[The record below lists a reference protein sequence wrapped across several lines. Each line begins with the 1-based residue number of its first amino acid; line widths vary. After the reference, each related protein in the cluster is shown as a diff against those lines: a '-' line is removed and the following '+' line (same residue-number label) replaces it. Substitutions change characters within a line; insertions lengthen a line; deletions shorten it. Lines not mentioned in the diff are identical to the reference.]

1 MPSPRRTSPPAV
13 PWEAWQASVLAFV
26 DAGRFDDAV
35 LTVERALNEGQNA
48 AALLE
53 LLEHVEDC
61 APAVLP
67 RGVGGCLSLHG
78 LRLKLRLL
86 GNARTPSDVATLVRE
101 AQAARLRDG
110 FLFADLAWALTQ
122 QEDFPGALQ
131 AADTALQD
139 RENLTNRELGLALRM
154 KGFAQNRLDPDSD
167 WEGTFREA
175 LDVSEGWT
183 RGLILLDLGSLR
195 SRAGN
200 EPGAMLA
207 YTDALKLVVS
217 PGHRAML
224 LNNMGVV
231 CLRLG
236 RFEEAEE
243 YFMQVAALKST
254 YRSRALSG
262 QAAARR
268 ALGEWARAE
277 SLYQQAAGA
286 SQDEDDRRQA
296 LRGLGYTQRLAGRH
310 MQALETLRGAATT
323 AQSDREGGQSWVNV
337 DVAATLASLDVLD
350 ARSVEDHL
358 ARTGPLDAEDAQR
371 AVIVRAELAR
381 RTGHPEQAAALLG
394 TVSRGALWTREEAR
408 ASPQLFT
415 LLPAGQRPEPLPRPQ
430 QTRVHLRA
438 IGVPV
443 VQVNGRR
450 IRLGHL
456 EVTTLAALMLAGG
469 DLTTDELIEVVRD
482 GKPREMRAAAQRVSR
497 VVRQLRDSLGW
508 EGSVLSLGGAYQL
521 DTAGDWNSDVQ
532 SALAHGKPITA
543 FLSGVPLA
551 WVTEQEQYLIA
562 QHSDHLTFN

>member
-1 MPSPRRTSPPAV
+1 MPSSRRISPSAV
-13 PWEAWQASVLAFV
+13 PWAAWQESVLAL
-26 DAGRFDDAV
+26 AEENRFDDV
-35 LTVERALNEGQNA
+35 TRTLERAMNEGQNA
-48 AALLE
+48 TNLLE
-53 LLEHVEDC
+53 LLERVENS
-61 APAVLP
+61 AQAVVP
-67 RGVGGCLSLHG
+67 RGVGGCLGLHG

-86 GNARTPSDVATLVRE
+86 GNARTSSDVAALVRE
-101 AQAARLRDG
+101 AQAAGLGDG
-110 FLFADLAWALTQ
+110 FLFAELAWALTQ

-154 KGFAQNRLDPDSD
+154 KGFAQNRLDPGSD

-175 LDVSEGWT
+175 LDVSQGWT
-183 RGLILLDLGSLR
+183 RGLILLDLGGLR

-217 PGHRAML
+217 PGHRAMI

-243 YFMQVAALKST
+243 YFMQVAGLKST

-268 ALGEWARAE
+268 ALGEWVRAE

-286 SQDEDDRRQA
+286 SQDEDDLRQA

-310 MQALETLRGAATT
+310 MQALETLRGAATA
-323 AQSDREGGQSWVNV
+323 AQSDRDSGQSWVNV
-337 DVAATLASLDVLD
+337 DMAATLVSLDVLD

-394 TVSRGALWTREEAR
+394 TVSRGALWTREEAHAFR
-408 ASPQLFT
+408 QLFT
-415 LLPAGQRPEPLPRPQ
+415 LLSPERRPEPLPRPQ

-450 IRLGHL
+450 IRLGQL

-469 DLTTDELIEVVRD
+469 DLTTDELIEVIRD

-521 DTAGDWNSDVQ
+521 DTEGDWSNDVKAAQ
-532 SALAHGKPITA
+532 ASGQPVTA

-562 QHSDHLTFN
+562 QHSDHLTLH

>member
-1 MPSPRRTSPPAV
+1 MENS
-13 PWEAWQASVLAFV
+13 
-26 DAGRFDDAV
+26 
-35 LTVERALNEGQNA
+35 
-48 AALLE
+48 
-53 LLEHVEDC
+53 

-86 GNARTPSDVATLVRE
+86 GNARTSSDVAALVRE
-101 AQAARLRDG
+101 AQAAGLGDR
-110 FLFADLAWALTQ
+110 FLFAELAWALTQ
-122 QEDFPGALQ
+122 QEDFAGALQ

-154 KGFAQNRLDPDSD
+154 KGFAQNRLDPGSD

-175 LDVSEGWT
+175 LDVSQGWT
-183 RGLILLDLGSLR
+183 RGLILLDLGGLR

-323 AQSDREGGQSWVNV
+323 ARSDREGGQSWVNV
-337 DVAATLASLDVLD
+337 DLAATLVSLDYLD
-350 ARSVEDHL
+350 RAAVERHL
-358 ARTGPLDAEDAQR
+358 DLAGLLDIEDAQR
-371 AVIVRAELAR
+371 AVIVRAELER
-381 RTGHPEQAAALLG
+381 RTGQPAQAAALLG
-394 TVSRGALWTREEAR
+394 SLSRSALWTREEAHAFR
-408 ASPQLFT
+408 QLFS
-415 LLPAGQRPEPLPRPQ
+415 LLPPEQRPEPLPRPQ

-438 IGVPV
+438 IGVPG

-450 IRLGHL
+450 VRLGHL
-456 EVTTLAALMLAGG
+456 ELATLAALMLAGG

-482 GKPREMRAAAQRVSR
+482 GKPRETRAAAQRVSR
-497 VVRQLRDSLGW
+497 VVRHLRVALGW
-508 EGSVLSLGGAYQL
+508 EGSVLAVGGAYQL
-521 DTAGDWNSDVQ
+521 DQAVDWSSDVQ
-532 SALAHGKPITA
+532 AAQADKQPVTA
-543 FLSGVPLA
+543 FMSGIPLP
-551 WVTEQEQYLIA
+551 WVTEQEQHLMMKDSDDLI
-562 QHSDHLTFN
+562 LN

>member
-1 MPSPRRTSPPAV
+1 M
-13 PWEAWQASVLAFV
+13 

-53 LLEHVEDC
+53 LLEHVEEC

-86 GNARTPSDVATLVRE
+86 GNARTPSDVAALVRE

-139 RENLTNRELGLALRM
+139 RENLTNRDLGLALRM
-154 KGFAQNRLDPDSD
+154 KGFAQNRLDPGSD

-183 RGLILLDLGSLR
+183 RGLILLDLGGLR

-207 YTDALKLVVS
+207 YTDARNLVVS
-217 PGHRAML
+217 TGHQAMV

-323 AQSDREGGQSWVNV
+323 ARSDREGGQSWVNV

-394 TVSRGALWTREEAR
+394 TISRGALWTREEAH
-408 ASPQLFT
+408 AFGPLFT

-450 IRLGHL
+450 IRPGHL

-469 DLTTDELIEVVRD
+469 DLTTDELIEVIRD

-521 DTAGDWNSDVQ
+521 DTAGDWSSDVQ
-532 SALAHGKPITA
+532 AALANGQPVTA

-562 QHSDHLTFN
+562 QHSDHLTFT

>member
-1 MPSPRRTSPPAV
+1 MPSPRRTSPTAV
-13 PWEAWQASVLAFV
+13 PWAAWQESVLAL
-26 DAGRFDDAV
+26 AEENRFDDAT
-35 LTVERALNEGQNA
+35 LTIERALNEGQNA
-48 AALLE
+48 TNLLE
-53 LLEHVEDC
+53 LLEHVENS

-86 GNARTPSDVATLVRE
+86 GNARTSSDVAALVRD
-101 AQAARLRDG
+101 AQAAGLGDR
-110 FLFADLAWALTQ
+110 FLFAELAWALTQ
-122 QEDFPGALQ
+122 QEEFAGALQ

-154 KGFAQNRLDPDSD
+154 KGFAQNRLDPGSD

-175 LDVSEGWT
+175 LDVSQGWT
-183 RGLILLDLGSLR
+183 RGLILLDLGGLR

-217 PGHRAML
+217 TGHRAML

-323 AQSDREGGQSWVNV
+323 ARSDREGGQSWVNV
-337 DVAATLASLDVLD
+337 DLAATLVSLDYLD
-350 ARSVEDHL
+350 RAAVERHL
-358 ARTGPLDAEDAQR
+358 DLAGLLDIEDAQR
-371 AVIVRAELAR
+371 AVIVRAELER
-381 RTGHPEQAAALLG
+381 RTGQPAQAAALLG
-394 TVSRGALWTREEAR
+394 SLSRSALWTREEAHAFR
-408 ASPQLFT
+408 QLFS
-415 LLPAGQRPEPLPRPQ
+415 LLPPEQRPEPLPRPQ

-438 IGVPV
+438 IGVPG

-450 IRLGHL
+450 VRLGHL
-456 EVTTLAALMLAGG
+456 ELATLAALMLAGG
-469 DLTTDELIEVVRD
+469 DLTTDELIEVIRD
-482 GKPREMRAAAQRVSR
+482 GKPRETRAAAQRVSR
-497 VVRQLRDSLGW
+497 VVRHLRVALGW
-508 EGSVLSLGGAYQL
+508 EGSVLAVGGAYQL
-521 DTAGDWNSDVQ
+521 DQAVDWSSDVQ
-532 SALAHGKPITA
+532 AAQADRQPITA
-543 FLSGVPLA
+543 FMSGIPLP
-551 WVTEQEQYLIA
+551 WVTEQEQHLMMKDSDDLIP
-562 QHSDHLTFN
+562 N

>member
-1 MPSPRRTSPPAV
+1 MPSPRRTSLPAV
-13 PWEAWQASVLAFV
+13 PWAAWQESVLAL
-26 DAGRFDDAV
+26 AEENRFDDV
-35 LTVERALNEGQNA
+35 IRTIERALNEGQSA
-48 AALLE
+48 ANLLE
-53 LLEHVEDC
+53 LLERVESS

-86 GNARTPSDVATLVRE
+86 GNARTPADVVALVRE
-101 AQAARLRDG
+101 AQADGLGDG

-122 QEDFPGALQ
+122 QEDFAGALR

-154 KGFAQNRLDPDSD
+154 KGFAQNRLDPGSD

-183 RGLILLDLGSLR
+183 RGLILLDLGGLR

-217 PGHRAML
+217 TGHRAML

-243 YFMQVAALKST
+243 YFMQVAALKSS

-323 AQSDREGGQSWVNV
+323 TRKDRDAGQSWVNV

-350 ARSVEDHL
+350 VRSVEDHL
-358 ARTGPLDAEDAQR
+358 ARTGPLDTEEAQR

-394 TVSRGALWTREEAR
+394 SVSRHALWTREEAH
-408 ASPQLFT
+408 AFSQLFT
-415 LLPAGQRPEPLPRPQ
+415 LLPEGQRPAPLPRPQ

-438 IGVPV
+438 LGVPG

-450 IRLGHL
+450 IRPGHL
-456 EVTTLAALMLAGG
+456 ELATLAALMLAGG

-482 GKPREMRAAAQRVSR
+482 GKPRETRTAAQRVSR
-497 VVRQLRDSLGW
+497 VVRQLRDTLGW

-521 DTAGDWNSDVQ
+521 DPSVDWNSDVQ
-532 SALAHGKPITA
+532 VALAAGEPITV
-543 FLSGVPLA
+543 FMSGVPLP

-562 QHSDHLTFN
+562 KHSRHQIDD